1 MSAASVTPAAL
12 DPSDTSTW
20 LPLDGLAPGFDANR
34 APLSRALAGRTIT
47 VTDPRGTRIV
57 HRFGADRVEWEYHP
71 GEGDPIAA
79 TAHGDDYEAFDVD
92 DELVY
97 VQFHHE
103 YLPEEAVSMVLDLR
117 SGEVLTVISIVGP
130 EGQVPRVQQVFV
142 PGRIEEVAGRADVTT
157 AGAPQVD
164 ASEADA
170 SHADASAADA
180 SASAPAPAG
189 PATSAAPHPSTELIG
204 RRAFWVY
211 SPEHAYE
218 HLYLSPEWYTW
229 QCLAGPERGLADTD
243 ANTVWQVRP
252 GIYVFAWREKVIP
265 CASVT
270 IADHRSAHALR
281 SHGALFGLDGSGE
294 GYVHFT
300 FGAHGRL
307 LSTTVHPEGFSPEDF
322 GGAERSGGA
331 EQSGEAEASS

>member
-1 MSAASVTPAAL
+1 MSTAL
-12 DPSDTSTW
+12 NPSDTSTW

-34 APLSRALAGRTIT
+34 APLSSVLAGRTLT

-57 HRFGADRVEWEYHP
+57 HRFGDSRVDWEYRP

-79 TAHGDDYEAFDVD
+79 AAHSDDYEAFDVD

-130 EGQVPRVQQVFV
+130 EGQVPRVQQIVA
-142 PGRIEEVAGRADVTT
+142 PGRLEEVA
-157 AGAPQVD
+157 
-164 ASEADA
+164 S
-170 SHADASAADA
+170 
-180 SASAPAPAG
+180 PAG
-189 PATSAAPHPSTELIG
+189 PATPAAPHPSTELIG

-243 ANTVWQVRP
+243 ANTVWQIRP
-252 GIYVFAWREKVIP
+252 GIYLFAWREKVIP

-281 SHGALFGLDGSGE
+281 SHGALFGLDGSGA

-307 LSTTVHPEGFSPEDF
+307 LSTTVHPHGFSPEEF
-322 GGAERSGGA
+322 GGAEA
-331 EQSGEAEASS
+331 AS

>member
-1 MSAASVTPAAL
+1 MGTSTASDVSVASSSVSTAPVGTATASSTAVN
-12 DPSDTSTW
+12 PSDTSTW

-34 APLSRALAGRTIT
+34 APLSRTLEGRTIT

-57 HRFGADRVEWEYHP
+57 HRFGQSRVDWEYHP

-79 TAHGDDYEAFDVD
+79 AAHSDDYEAFDVD

-103 YLPEEAVSMVLDLR
+103 YLPEEAISMVLDLR

-130 EGQVPRVQQVFV
+130 EGQVPRVQQLFV
-142 PGRIEEVAGRADVTT
+142 PGRIEGAGERT
-157 AGAPQVD
+157 D
-164 ASEADA
+164 AT
-170 SHADASAADA
+170 AADA
-180 SASAPAPAG
+180 PASAPSPARPAT

-204 RRAFWVY
+204 RRVFWVY

-243 ANTVWQVRP
+243 ANTVWQLRP
-252 GIYVFAWREKVIP
+252 GIYLFAWREKVIP

-281 SHGALFGLDGSGE
+281 SHGSLFGLDGSGE
-294 GYVHFT
+294 QYVHFT

-307 LSTTVHPEGFSPEDF
+307 LSTTVHPEGYAPEAF
-322 GGAERSGGA
+322 GGAEA
-331 EQSGEAEASS
+331 AS